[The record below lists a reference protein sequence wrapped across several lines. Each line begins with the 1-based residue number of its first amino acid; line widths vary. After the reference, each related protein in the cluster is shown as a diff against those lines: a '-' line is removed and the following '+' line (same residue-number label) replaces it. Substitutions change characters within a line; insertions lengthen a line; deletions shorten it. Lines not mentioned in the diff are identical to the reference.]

1 MGSVRYVLE
10 LPEVMRCVLEV
21 LEVVLEVLEVVLEVL
36 AVVFESLK
44 VVRGTFN
51 GYSSQAKP
59 LGLGSSA

>member
-1 MGSVRYVLE
+1 MLK

-51 GYSSQAKP
+51 DIQVKP
-59 LGLGSSA
+59 SRLGRLAWMAWLDLA